1 MFETGTECKVRTYEG
16 DVFVVADD
24 RIYIMIGH
32 EGGAYPIEKE
42 IFERKYTT
50 GDKTYCM
57 EFEYSPSII
66 NLLTNTSEELM
77 PHSKEC
83 FSNNSSRIY
92 AKKLTKAAKV
102 FTKWDYETYMLGNI
116 GDYICYPEDDDKDIY
131 IIKGNILDAVSYTHL
146 TLPTIA

>member
-1 MFETGTECKVRTYEG
+1 
-16 DVFVVADD
+16 
-24 RIYIMIGH
+24 MIGH

-131 IIKGNILDAVSYTHL
+131 IIKGNILDETYNK
-146 TLPTIA
+146 INM